1 MAQAAAPL
9 SQRKPAADPRVV
21 VRLVAHVKKTADSS
35 KPNLVPRI
43 LPRGRHKLDPQ
54 LVAASQR
61 QRLLEA
67 IVELVAEKGY
77 PDVTIGEIVSR
88 AGTAKR
94 TFYDHFADKLQCFLA
109 ALDGITDILVAAS
122 ARFFAISGTVRER
135 CEYSMRGYLE
145 LLVSMP
151 NTAKVFYLEAV
162 AAGPESV
169 TRRHAVQLK
178 FARNIVGLSRA
189 AALAGEGQ
197 ELSELHAMA
206 VVGAMHQMIYG
217 QLLQHGPDALLEIID
232 DVVTLSVAFLTVRMP
247 PPAPKRT
254 AAPKRTQ
261 KRDNPASR
269 QDAPRLDTR

>member
-1 MAQAAAPL
+1 
-9 SQRKPAADPRVV
+9 V
-21 VRLVAHVKKTADSS
+21 VRLVAQVKKIADS

-61 QRLLEA
+61 QRLVEA

-94 TFYDHFADKLQCFLA
+94 TFYDHFGDKLQCFLA
-109 ALDGITDILVAAS
+109 ALDGITDTLVAAS

-206 VVGAMHQMIYG
+206 VVGALHQMIYG

-232 DVVTLSVAFLTVRMP
+232 DVVSLAVAFLTVRMP
-247 PPAPKRT
+247 LPAPKRT
-254 AAPKRTQ
+254 PPPKRTQ
-261 KRDNPASR
+261 KRDSAASR
-269 QDAPRLDTR
+269 QDATRRDTR

>member
-1 MAQAAAPL
+1 
-9 SQRKPAADPRVV
+9 
-21 VRLVAHVKKTADSS
+21 VKKTVDS

-77 PDVTIGEIVSR
+77 PDVTIGDIVSR

-109 ALDGITDILVAAS
+109 ALDGITDTLVAAS

-217 QLLQHGPDALLEIID
+217 QLLQHGPDSLLDIID

-247 PPAPKRT
+247 PPAARRP
-254 AAPKRTQ
+254 APPARRTQ
-261 KRDNPASR
+261 KRDTPPR
-269 QDAPRLDTR
+269 QDATRRDTR

>member
-1 MAQAAAPL
+1 VAQAAAPAVAA
-9 SQRKPAADPRVV
+9 KPAADPRVV
-21 VRLVAHVKKTADSS
+21 VRLVAQVKKTVDS

-61 QRLLEA
+61 QRLVEA

-109 ALDGITDILVAAS
+109 ALDGITDTLVAAS

-247 PPAPKRT
+247 PAAPKRT
-254 AAPKRTQ
+254 APPKRTQ
-261 KRDNPASR
+261 KRDTPASR
-269 QDAPRLDTR
+269 QDATRRDTR

>member
-1 MAQAAAPL
+1 
-9 SQRKPAADPRVV
+9 
-21 VRLVAHVKKTADSS
+21 VKKPDA

-77 PDVTIGEIVSR
+77 PDVTIGDIVSR

-109 ALDGITDILVAAS
+109 GLEGITDTLVAAS

-169 TRRHAVQLK
+169 TRRHVVQLK
-178 FARNIVGLSRA
+178 FARNIVALSRA
-189 AALAGEGQ
+189 ASAAGEGGQ
-197 ELSELHAMA
+197 ELTELHAMA
-206 VVGAMHQMIYG
+206 VVGALHQMIYG
-217 QLLQHGPDALLEIID
+217 QLLQHGPDSLLGIID
-232 DVVTLSVAFLTVRMP
+232 DVVEIAVAFLTVRMVAPAPRQAPPRQIPPRPMAPPRQP
-247 PPAPKRT
+247 PPRRALKR
-254 AAPKRTQ
+254 AAAR
-261 KRDNPASR
+261 
-269 QDAPRLDTR
+269 

>member
-1 MAQAAAPL
+1 M
-9 SQRKPAADPRVV
+9 
-21 VRLVAHVKKTADSS
+21 VRLIALVKKTTDSS

-77 PDVTIGEIVSR
+77 PDVTIGDIVSR

-109 ALDGITDILVAAS
+109 ALDGITDTLVAAS
-122 ARFFAISGTVRER
+122 ARFFAVSGTVRER

-217 QLLQHGPDALLEIID
+217 QLLQHGPDSLLEIID

-247 PPAPKRT
+247 PPAARRPSPPPR
-254 AAPKRTQ
+254 RTQ
-261 KRDNPASR
+261 KRDAPAR
-269 QDAPRLDTR
+269 HDATRRDTTR